1 MSDQRGFSLL
11 EMTIAMAL
19 LGILMGGAMGMLFRT
34 QVTYEIQQSEADIR
48 QQARVALDLISTE
61 LRLAGYRI
69 DNLTEVIDAAGDN
82 RLRFVGDID
91 DSNAGPPCGA
101 AYEDATDGGAERV
114 TYELASGEL
123 RRSVECWDGSSW
135 TAEIDAQLLAD
146 NLTGDQSLFTYF
158 DENGSVIGASG
169 ELTAAQRAAVRVV
182 AVDLDLLDPEE
193 PIEVGADHT
202 SFRISGRIRLPN
214 VN

>member
-158 DENGSVIGASG
+158 DENGSVIGGSG
-169 ELTAAQRAAVRVV
+169 ELTAAQRVAVRVV